1 MTQAATITT
10 EMDQLDQ
17 IGAKAFACFLVR
29 RDLVRNYVSRD
40 NPLGRRPSSLSAD
53 TKSWF
58 R

>member
-1 MTQAATITT
+1 
-10 EMDQLDQ
+10 MDQLDQ